1 MLQKIYVL
9 LFILVLI
16 SGLYNPSYSQT
27 ASLII
32 NEVSQGNGTQEYVE
46 LLVVSDQP
54 NSCIRPTL
62 DLRKWVID
70 DNNGYFAAGSGT
82 GIADGSMRFANNS
95 FWANVP
101 VGTLILIYNQNS
113 FNSSKIPPVDNSL
126 TDGNCRL
133 VLPANSSLFE
143 KNGAPTISNGNYPAT
158 GWSANGD
165 WETVAMRNDGDAF
178 QIYNSGNLTTP
189 VHGVAWGNNNLHQ
202 DIYFSGTAGGLVFSF
217 TNTVSDDYHNQN
229 NWSSGAVAS
238 NETPGLPN
246 STKNEIYI
254 NSLSNNCSSAPSPIT
269 LPVLQTS
276 IVKNTTCNKP
286 NGELGS
292 TVSGG
297 TSPFTYSW
305 SNGATTS
312 DLEDVASGTYT
323 LIVTDASG
331 CKDTSEIILPAS
343 SAPDIT
349 LTPVHTSC
357 ANDNGSISSAVTGGT
372 APYTYEWSNAETTSS
387 ISGLAGGNYQLIV
400 TDNTNCKDTAQTTI
414 NTSTAIAIDTNLLVH
429 TSCGLTNGELSV
441 NVTGGSGTYTYSWS
455 NGASTSALTNLNA
468 GTYTVT
474 VTDNTGCSA
483 SRSFAVNPSSGIT
496 VSTTSV
502 THTTCNQS
510 NGAVSVNVTGGQTPY
525 TFSWS
530 NSASTQNISN
540 IAAGTYNVTVT
551 DANGCQDTL
560 NAAVVINSS
569 AAPDITLTPVH
580 TSCANNNGSISSAVT
595 GGAAPYTYQW
605 SNGQTASSTNG
616 LTSGTYQLIVTDN
629 NNCKDTA
636 QTTINASSLP
646 NLQINTT
653 PTSCGLNNGGISASV
668 SGGIAPYTYSWSNGQ
683 TGATLQNLPAGNYS
697 VSVED
702 ANGCTASAQTT
713 VNSSTGPSV
722 TVNVVQQEYCNLHN
736 GAIQST
742 VSGGTAP
749 YTYLW
754 SGGQT
759 TANIQNLDNGSHSL
773 VVTDQSGCQIT
784 SNTVQ
789 ITDQAGF
796 TIQGQTIQPT
806 CQSPS
811 GSIILSE
818 NGGTAPFTY
827 QWSNGSI
834 SSSISN
840 LAPGNYTVTVTD
852 ASGCQRTESFT
863 INAAASIDFTVNT
876 TAASCEQNDGTASV
890 EITNGN
896 GPFSFTFS
904 SGQNTPSATNLAPGN
919 YTVTVSNND
928 GCTSTRPFVISQNN
942 TIGVD
947 IESSKNVLEE
957 GENAILTATV
967 SPSGLNVTYAWN
979 PKETLSC
986 PDCPNPTATPTA
998 DTWYIL
1004 TVTTASGCSGV
1015 DSVLIAFKKECG
1027 EAYVPNMFSPNND
1040 GNNDV
1045 FVPKGKC
1052 IVKGMMLIYNRWGEL
1067 IYRTDDIYQG
1077 WDGTQNGKEVNS
1089 GVYVYK
1095 IDLVTEEENTLHLN
1109 GSVTLVR

>member
-9 LFILVLI
+9 LFILVLM
-16 SGLYNPSYSQT
+16 SGLYNFSYSQT

-70 DNNGYFAAGSGT
+70 DNNGYFASGSGT

-113 FNSSKIPPVDNSL
+113 FNSSKIPPIDNSL

-158 GWSANGD
+158 GWSTNGD

-178 QIYNSGNLTTP
+178 QIYNPGNLTTP

-202 DIYFSGTAGGLVFSF
+202 DIYFSGGAGGLVFSF
-217 TNTVSDDYHNQN
+217 TNAVSDDYHNQN

-246 STKNEIYI
+246 SAKNEIYI
-254 NSLSNNCSSAPSPIT
+254 NSLSNNCSSAPSSVT

-276 IVKNTTCNKP
+276 VVKNTTCNKP

-312 DLEDVASGTYT
+312 NLENAASGTYT
-323 LIVTDASG
+323 LIITDASG

-343 SAPDIT
+343 GAPNII

-357 ANDNGSISSAVTGGT
+357 GNNNGSISSTVTGGT
-372 APYTYEWSNAETTSS
+372 SPYTYEWSNAETTTS
-387 ISGLAGGNYQLIV
+387 INGLASGNYQLIV
-400 TDNTNCKDTAQTTI
+400 TDNTNCKDTAQATI
-414 NTSTAIAIDTNLLVH
+414 NTSAVITIDTNLLVH

-441 NVTGGSGTYTYSWS
+441 SVTGGSGTYAYSWS
-455 NGASTSALTNLNA
+455 NGTTASSLVNLGA

-483 SRSFAVNPSSGIT
+483 TRSFAVNSSSGIT

-502 THTTCNQS
+502 TQTTCNQ
-510 NGAVSVNVTGGQTPY
+510 NDGAISVNVTGGQTPY
-525 TFSWS
+525 TFGWS
-530 NSASTQNISN
+530 NSAATQNISN
-540 IAAGTYNVTVT
+540 VAAGTYNVTVT

-560 NAAVVINSS
+560 NTAVVINSS
-569 AAPDITLTPVH
+569 ATPDITLTPVH
-580 TSCANNNGSISSAVT
+580 TSCANNNGSISSTVT
-595 GGAAPYTYQW
+595 GGIAPYTYEW
-605 SNGQTASSTNG
+605 SNGQAGTSING
-616 LTSGTYQLIVTDN
+616 LASGNYQLIVTDN

-646 NLQINTT
+646 NVQITT
-653 PTSCGLNNGGISASV
+653 THTTCGLNNGSV
-668 SGGIAPYTYSWSNGQ
+668 NVSVTGGTAPYTYIWSNGQ
-683 TGATLQNLPAGNYS
+683 TTAMLQNLSAGNYS
-697 VSVED
+697 ISVED
-702 ANGCTASAQTT
+702 AGGCTASAQTT

-754 SGGQT
+754 SGGHT
-759 TANIQNLDNGSHSL
+759 TANIQNLDNGSYSL
-773 VVTDQSGCQIT
+773 VVTDHSGCQIT
-784 SNTVQ
+784 SNTAQ

-796 TIQGQTIQPT
+796 TIQGQTVQPT
-806 CQSPS
+806 CQSPA
-811 GSIILSE
+811 GSITLST

-827 QWSNGSI
+827 QWSNGTT
-834 SSSISN
+834 SSVISN
-840 LAPGNYTVTVTD
+840 LSPGNYTVIVTD

-863 INAAASIDFTVNT
+863 INAAASIDFIVNT

-890 EITNGN
+890 DIINGN

-904 SGQNTPSATNLAPGN
+904 SGQNTPSATNLASGN

-928 GCTSTRPFVISQNN
+928 GCTSTKPFVISQNN
-942 TIGVD
+942 TISVD

-957 GENAILTATV
+957 GENAVLTATY
-967 SPSGLNVTYAWN
+967 SPSSLNVIYSWS

-1052 IVKGMMLIYNRWGEL
+1052 IVKGMILIYNRWGEL
-1067 IYRTDDIYQG
+1067 IFRTDDIHQG